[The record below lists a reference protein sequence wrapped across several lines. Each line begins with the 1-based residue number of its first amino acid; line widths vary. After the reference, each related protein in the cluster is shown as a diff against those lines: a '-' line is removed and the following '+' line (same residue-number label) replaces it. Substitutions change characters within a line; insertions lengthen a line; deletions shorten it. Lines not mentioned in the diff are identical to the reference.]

1 MTAVRVLCETTY
13 FLHEELRVPEQLER
27 LQKQYDEAGANERA
41 REQEQVWD
49 AVIQLFDEMVEM
61 VGEESMKL
69 STFRATLKEGLE
81 YLSFRQVQPGIVQSL
96 FERIT
101 VPGLVVFN
109 CLFF

>member
-69 STFRATLKEGLE
+69 STFRATLEAGFESLKFAHVPP
-81 YLSFRQVQPGIVQSL
+81 SIDHVIVDRKSTRL
-96 FERIT
+96 NSSHVAIS
-101 VPGLVVFN
+101 
-109 CLFF
+109 